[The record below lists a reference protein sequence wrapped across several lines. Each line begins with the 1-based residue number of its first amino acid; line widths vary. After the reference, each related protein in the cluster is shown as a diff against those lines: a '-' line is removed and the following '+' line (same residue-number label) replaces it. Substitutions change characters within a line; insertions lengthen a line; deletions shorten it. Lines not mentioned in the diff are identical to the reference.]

1 MKYVGEETAEMT
13 GWLELVAVRGLSEEG
28 SSHKTV
34 VKTKTENEI

>member
-13 GWLELVAVRGLSEEG
+13 GWPKLKAVRGLSEEG

-34 VKTKTENEI
+34 VETKTENEI